1 MSRPRGSLVQL
12 CKCRKRTTDA
22 APKNKLV
29 LVKLY
34 KLSKPPLFSVPL
46 LVLVERLGHCHSPL
60 PVWLV
65 VAGVWELEEG
75 TDATQD
81 SPNGTSIINL
91 NFETRNK
98 NNL

>member
-1 MSRPRGSLVQL
+1 M
-12 CKCRKRTTDA
+12 TTWITWRRHDHSA
-22 APKNKLV
+22 DYLP
-29 LVKLY
+29 
-34 KLSKPPLFSVPL
+34 
-46 LVLVERLGHCHSPL
+46 EQTTCHSPL

-65 VAGVWELEEG
+65 VAGVWESEEG

-98 NNL
+98 NNLWQIRHD